1 MFYHASI
8 IKEIKLATFLIDTFV
23 IAPLND
29 ELCYEKGDNVTHFA
43 IEHRQNLQYIVV
55 RKREFLV
62 HVFCQELYRKKR
74 PILPKLKDY

>member
-29 ELCYEKGDNVTHFA
+29 ELRYNRGEKITHFA
-43 IEHRQNLQYIVV
+43 IEHH
-55 RKREFLV
+55 FLV
-62 HVFCQELYRKKR
+62 RFSAVNLSHKPRKISEDKWTQTF
-74 PILPKLKDY
+74 L